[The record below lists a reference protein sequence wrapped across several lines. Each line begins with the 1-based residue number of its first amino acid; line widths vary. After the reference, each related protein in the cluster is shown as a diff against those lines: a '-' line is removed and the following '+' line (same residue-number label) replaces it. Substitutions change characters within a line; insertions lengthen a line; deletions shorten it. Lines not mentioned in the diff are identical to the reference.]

1 MCGMRSLSSESS
13 LISAL
18 FSRWVNPTLSSVFA
32 RRDALDDAE
41 DSAKALHGGKAHFS
55 AMQVI

>member
-18 FSRWVNPTLSSVFA
+18 FSGWVNPTLSSAFT

-55 AMQVI
+55 AM

>member
-32 RRDALDDAE
+32 RIDALDDAE
-41 DSAKALHGGKAHFS
+41 DSAKVLHGGKARFS